1 MWRPVPLLRR
11 RLVVGKRDTNVLLTR
26 GHNMHMYMHVHIQ
39 LRLLFE
45 VLHVV
50 MIGGNEMVLEVEDEN
65 KSMTKELYFK
75 ENSKIMRE

>member
-1 MWRPVPLLRR
+1 
-11 RLVVGKRDTNVLLTR
+11 
-26 GHNMHMYMHVHIQ
+26 MHMYMHVHIQ